1 MNELKKQLSGEFEAR
16 LEELGVANLT
26 SEEYKYATDGMTKI
40 ADRIIEID
48 RLEQE
53 KALKEKQTKI
63 EKRDKITRNVIEGVK
78 VVGGMA
84 LAAVTVVVS
93 MNFEREGT
101 FTTQAGRSALRDLLK
116 FK

>member
-1 MNELKKQLSGEFEAR
+1 M
-16 LEELGVANLT
+16 
-26 SEEYKYATDGMTKI
+26 SEEYKFATDGITKL

-53 KALKEKQTKI
+53 RALKEKQAKV
-63 EKRDKITRNVIEGVK
+63 EKHDKITRNIIEGVK
-78 VVGGMA
+78 VGGGLIAAA
-84 LAAVTVVVS
+84 LTVIVS